1 MAAETRTVPE
11 ATPQAMP
18 ESVDVAGAAALL
30 DDAGLPEEAEGR
42 AEQAPDI
49 ERDEPAD
56 EPADE
61 PVDGPGDEPAEEPES
76 DGQAKADPAVTVDDA
91 APEFWS
97 ADDKAAWQDVSER
110 LRPILRKYEQQRI
123 AFVNEKTREAA
134 QVRDEAT
141 RVAQDAVDVVEQAAG
156 WWQQNGPAFQQA
168 FADQWSKVDWNKL
181 ATDDP
186 AQWTRLK
193 QQRDHEATLLV
204 EANRRGEAEMAMAD
218 ERAERARF
226 EARQVEHGKLAK
238 KLPEYFG
245 PDVAGKTYDE
255 LGNFLFAKGIPADRI
270 NAIHEAP
277 VIELA
282 LAAMRFEQARKQAS
296 TVRSSQA
303 SPATAID
310 TAKTTPTRVAPGP
323 ASSAGNRQG
332 EAARQVGERF
342 RKSGG
347 SSIADAAELIRLSGL

>member
-1 MAAETRTVPE
+1 MAAETETVPE
-11 ATPQAMP
+11 AVPEAMPQAMP
-18 ESVDVAGAAALL
+18 DSVDVAGAVAML
-30 DDAGLPEEAEGR
+30 DEVGLPEEAESP
-42 AEQAPDI
+42 AEAAPDI
-49 ERDEPAD
+49 EA
-56 EPADE
+56 A
-61 PVDGPGDEPAEEPES
+61 EPAEEREA
-76 DGQAKADPAVTVDDA
+76 DVQARTGPRITVVDD
-91 APEFWS
+91 APEFW
-97 ADDKAAWQDVSER
+97 AANDKVAWEDVSER
-110 LRPILRKYEQQRI
+110 LRLILHKYEQQRI
-123 AFVNEKTREAA
+123 AYVNEKTREAA

-141 RVAQDAVDVVEQAAG
+141 RVAQSAVDVVEEAAA
-156 WWQQNGPAFQQA
+156 WWRENGPAFQQS
-168 FADQWSKVDWNKL
+168 FVDRWSNVDWNKL
-181 ATDDP
+181 ATEDP
-186 AQWTRLK
+186 REWRRLK
-193 QQRDHEATLLV
+193 QFHDQEARLV
-204 EANRRGEAEMAMAD
+204 LEVNRRGEAEMAVAD

-226 EARQVEHGKLAK
+226 EARQAEHGKLAK

-282 LAAMRFEQARKQAS
+282 LAAMRFEQAQKQAS

-323 ASSAGNRQG
+323 ASRAGNRQG

-347 SSIADAAELIRLSGL
+347 TSIADAAELIRLSGL

>member
-1 MAAETRTVPE
+1 MAAETETVPE
-11 ATPQAMP
+11 AMP
-18 ESVDVAGAAALL
+18 ESVDVAGAVAML
-30 DDAGLPEEAEGR
+30 DDAGLPEEAER
-42 AEQAPDI
+42 RHDSA
-49 ERDEPAD
+49 
-56 EPADE
+56 
-61 PVDGPGDEPAEEPES
+61 PGDERDMPTAEPTAEPTPEPAAERAEVQVEGPEA
-76 DGQAKADPAVTVDDA
+76 DVQAEAARQATVADA

-97 ADDKAAWQDVSER
+97 ADDKAAWHDVPEA
-110 LRPILRKYEQQRI
+110 LRPVLRKYEHQRI

-134 QVRDEAT
+134 QVREEAT
-141 RVAQDAVDVVEQAAG
+141 RVAQDAVDVVEQAAA
-156 WWQQNGPAFQQA
+156 WWRQNGPAFQQS
-168 FADQWSKVDWNKL
+168 FADRWSKVDWNKL

-193 QQRDHEATLLV
+193 QQRDQEATLLI
-204 EANRRGEAEMAMAD
+204 EANRRGEAEMAVAN

-226 EARQVEHGKLAK
+226 GARQIEHSKLAK

-245 PDVAGKTYDE
+245 PDVAGKTYDD

-277 VIELA
+277 IIELA
-282 LAAMRFEQARKQAS
+282 LAAMRFEPAQKQAS

-303 SPATAID
+303 SPATASD

-323 ASSAGNRQG
+323 AASAGNRQG

-347 SSIADAAELIRLSGL
+347 TSIADAAELIRLSGL